1 MENVNLAEFAGGQL
15 QQKFNMAFVQVLSNL
30 QDPNTPFKNKRKIGI
45 EVTFEQN
52 ESRNDIAVGV
62 SVTTK
67 LASVSP
73 SKTSI
78 AVEKDL
84 DTGEIFFQEYGSQIR
99 GQMKFSSDSQQNI
112 NVEGNDETEEKVLDL
127 RKAK

>member
-15 QQKFNMAFVQVLSNL
+15 QQKFNMAFAQVLSNL
-30 QDPNTPFKNKRKIGI
+30 QDLNTPFKNKRKISI
-45 EVTFEQN
+45 DVTFEQN
-52 ESRNDIAVGV
+52 ECRDDVSVGV

-78 AVEKDL
+78 AVERDL
-84 DTGEIFFQEYGSQIR
+84 DSGQIYFKEYGSQIH
-99 GQMKFSSDSQQNI
+99 GQMNFSSDNQQNI
-112 NVEGNDETEEKVLDL
+112 TIEGNDDDKVLDL